1 MQSYQAKPEFAQM
14 PEELILIETVPLPH
28 SSLVLSYYMTTNTS
42 RSATSIS
49 VAEYGVEIQQ
59 STASSRTVQRSYAL
73 CLTPEQEEAEAIV
86 QFLALHTVTPL
97 ELHLVLEEFWLDTDT
112 PRVPPAI
119 LTWEEQQLLSDG
131 LRRKLPMVSRDLQK
145 LQEREQ
151 LLLSDGITFTF

>member
-14 PEELILIETVPLPH
+14 PEELILIETVQLH
-28 SSLVLSYYMTTNTS
+28 QASLALSYYMTANTS

-49 VAEYGVEIQQ
+49 MTEYGVEIQQ
-59 STASSRTVQRSYAL
+59 STPSSRTIQRSYAL
-73 CLTPEQEEAEAIV
+73 CLTPDQEEAEEIV
-86 QFLALHTVTPL
+86 QFLALHTVTPQQ
-97 ELHLVLEEFWLDTDT
+97 LHLVLEEFWLDTDT

-119 LTWEEQQLLSDG
+119 LTWEEQQLISDSM
-131 LRRKLPMVSRDLQK
+131 RRKLPMVSRDLQK